1 MAVTGA
7 RPATWL
13 DGLTGRLLPPARV
26 RRQPRRS
33 APRSRGTQVSR
44 IRREAIG
51 LPIVLAAILLAAGLG
66 LFQISL
72 SANVS
77 AAGYSIGSLE
87 DRLDELEAQRQE
99 LLYLI
104 GQAQSPDRIADRAR
118 QLSLTPI
125 DPDSIRFASPLAD
138 RHP

>member
-26 RRQPRRS
+26 RRRPGGSTPRTRAS
-33 APRSRGTQVSR
+33 QGLR

-51 LPIVLAAILLAAGLG
+51 LPIVLGAILLAAGLG

-77 AAGYSIGSLE
+77 AAGYSISSLE
-87 DRLDELEAQRQE
+87 DRLAELEADRQE
-99 LLYLI
+99 LIYLI
-104 GQAQSPDRIADRAR
+104 GQAQSPDRIAERAR
-118 QLSLTPI
+118 QLALTPI
-125 DPDSIRFASPLAD
+125 NPDFIRFASPLAD

>member
-13 DGLTGRLLPPARV
+13 DGLTGRLLPPARI
-26 RRQPRRS
+26 RRRTRSGTRRPRLTHG
-33 APRSRGTQVSR
+33 SRL
-44 IRREAIG
+44 RREATG
-51 LPIVLAAILLAAGLG
+51 LPIMLGAILLAAGLG

-77 AAGYSIGSLE
+77 AAGYSITSLE
-87 DRLDELEAQRQE
+87 SRLATLEAERQE
-99 LLYLI
+99 LVYLI
-104 GQAQSPDRIADRAR
+104 GQAQSPDRIAERAG
-118 QLSLTPI
+118 QLALTPI
-125 DPDSIRFASPLAD
+125 NPDFIRFASPLAD